1 MADSDIDGLNEFNEK
16 IIAEFRA
23 KRESM
28 TFATRIR
35 RGTSATEVVSASLPV
50 ATALDFDRV
59 VSHAAPSQSG
69 ENGSRTGYQEK
80 QIQARTARAS
90 FEKDLQTGTSRI
102 GEGDP

>member
-35 RGTSATEVVSASLPV
+35 RGTSATE
-50 ATALDFDRV
+50 
-59 VSHAAPSQSG
+59 APSQSG